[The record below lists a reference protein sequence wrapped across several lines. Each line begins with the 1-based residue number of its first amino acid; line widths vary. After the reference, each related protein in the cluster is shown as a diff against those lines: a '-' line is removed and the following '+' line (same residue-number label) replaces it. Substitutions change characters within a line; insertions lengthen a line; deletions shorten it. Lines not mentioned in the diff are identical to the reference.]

1 MIATTLE
8 PPAAPVGSVP
18 IPRPVAPPDLRA
30 KPSWRTVKNLA
41 MLSLMGAALV
51 LVAIPLVAVLWAVI
65 ERGAAIAFKDFPQFF
80 TEVIPVVSRRPG
92 PGMGPAILGT
102 LMVTGGATSIAVPLG
117 ILGAVYL
124 HEYGGNNQFARLVR
138 FMSTVMTGVPSV
150 VMGLFIYLIWTLS
163 FGYSAFG
170 GALALACL
178 MLPVVIGSTE
188 QMLRLVPQQLREA
201 AYALGTTKSRTILTV
216 VLPAALPGI
225 VSGSLL
231 AVARAAGE
239 TAPLLFAVGAAT
251 AYNAHLFSEANT
263 ALSVQIFG
271 NANSSFVAA
280 QDRAWAAALTLVLL
294 TFIVT
299 LVARMFTA
307 RLALKR

>member
-1 MIATTLE
+1 MTAGPNLDRHGA
-8 PPAAPVGSVP
+8 PALGSREISVT
-18 IPRPVAPPDLRA
+18 IDLRA
-30 KPSWRTVKNLA
+30 KRSWRTVKNRL
-41 MLSLMGAALV
+41 MLGLMVAAV
-51 LVAIPLVAVLWAVI
+51 VAVVIPLVAVLWAVI
-65 ERGAAIAFKDFPQFF
+65 ERGAGVAFHEFPRFF
-80 TEVIPVVSRRPG
+80 TETIPVVSRRAG

-102 LMVTGGATSIAVPLG
+102 LLVTGGATLIAVPLG

-124 HEYGGNNQFARLVR
+124 HEYGANHQFARLVR

-150 VMGLFIYLIWTLS
+150 VMGLFVYLIWTLS

-178 MLPVVIGSTE
+178 MLPVVIGATE
-188 QMLRLVPQQLREA
+188 QMLKLVPSQLREA

-225 VSGSLL
+225 VSGALL
-231 AVARAAGE
+231 AIARAAGE

-251 AYNAHLFSEANT
+251 AFNPHLFSEANT
-263 ALSVQIFG
+263 ALSVQIFA
-271 NANSSFVAA
+271 NANSSFPAA
-280 QDRAWAAALTLVLL
+280 QERAWAAALTLVLL

>member
-1 MIATTLE
+1 MTSFDAIQHSQRIAR
-8 PPAAPVGSVP
+8 
-18 IPRPVAPPDLRA
+18 PRAIDLRA
-30 KPSWRTVKNLA
+30 RHSWRTVKNQIMVGLMLA
-41 MLSLMGAALV
+41 TVV
-51 LVAIPLVAVLWAVI
+51 LVAIPLVAVLASVI
-65 ERGAAIAFKDFPQFF
+65 QRGAAVAFAGFPAFF
-80 TEVIPVVSRRPG
+80 TQTIPVVSRKPG

-102 LMVTGGATSIAVPLG
+102 LMVTGGATLIAVPLG

-124 HEYGGNNQFARLVR
+124 HEYGGNGSFARLVR

-150 VMGLFIYLIWTLS
+150 VMGLFVYLIWTLR

-178 MLPVVIGSTE
+178 MLPVVIGATE
-188 QMLRLVPQQLREA
+188 QMLELVPAQLREA
-201 AYALGTTKSRTILTV
+201 AYALGTTKSRTIMTV

-239 TAPLLFAVGAAT
+239 TAPLLFAVGAAH
-251 AYNAHLFSEANT
+251 AFNPHLFSEANT

-271 NANSSFVAA
+271 NASSSFAAA

-294 TFIVT
+294 TFVVT
-299 LVARMFTA
+299 LVARVFTA